1 MGPMLQIFY
10 AGMAFFVG
18 FSLGK
23 GVRKRSVSMG
33 WLKKFQS
40 ENRYV
45 VFFFL
50 YVGFCISYIDRSAIG
65 LALPSISKDFTLAP
79 TQMGVVISA
88 FFIGYSIMQLPGG
101 WMADKFGSKSVI
113 LIALTLW
120 SIFTFM
126 TGHASSLAGLL
137 FLRFVF
143 GLCEGPYAGA
153 CYRGIAEYFPRELRP
168 AFATGVLSSNYI
180 GSAIA
185 PIIIV
190 PLILWFGWRG
200 MFQALGCIGLV
211 YVFFYAFFYAFFV
224 KQVKPA
230 EEEKAGAK
238 KGSKKEY
245 FLKLLHFSIIWK
257 LVVCAFCISCIN
269 KGLDAWMPTYLIA
282 ERGINLK
289 AVGYVTPIPFMAS
302 FLSTAVCG
310 WIMNKYFDRV
320 EQYMIGIC
328 AVITAVFLYL
338 MYNAETL
345 FWVVVFQCGVY
356 FFKACILGS
365 AVAIVLK
372 IVTGNIA
379 GSATMIVNMGG
390 QVAGFIS
397 PVVMG
402 YLVSVFNG
410 SFNAVFYYLIGAAS
424 VCALSAFLI
433 PKRKEAMLD
442 LGEGSEE

>member
-1 MGPMLQIFY
+1 M
-10 AGMAFFVG
+10 
-18 FSLGK
+18 S
-23 GVRKRSVSMG
+23 
-33 WLKKFQS
+33 WLKKYQS
-40 ENRYV
+40 ENKYV

-50 YVGFCISYIDRSAIG
+50 YIGFCISYIDRSAIG
-65 LALPSISKDFTLAP
+65 LALPSISKDFALAP

-88 FFIGYSIMQLPGG
+88 FFIGYSIMQIPGG
-101 WMADKFGSKSVI
+101 WLADHFGSKTVI
-113 LIALTLW
+113 CIALTLW
-120 SIFTFM
+120 SIFTFT
-126 TGHASSLAGLL
+126 TGHASTLAGLL

-143 GLCEGPYAGA
+143 GLCEGPYAGS
-153 CYRGIAEYFPRELRP
+153 CYRAIAEYFPRELRP
-168 AFATGVLSSNYI
+168 AFTTGILSSNYI

-302 FLSTAVCG
+302 FLSTAGCG
-310 WIMNKYFDRV
+310 WLMNKYFDKK
-320 EQYMIGIC
+320 EQYMIAIC
-328 AVITAVFLYL
+328 AVMTAVFLYL

-372 IVTGNIA
+372 IVTGSIA
-379 GSATMIVNMGG
+379 GSASTLVNMGG

-397 PVVMG
+397 PVIMG
-402 YLVSVFNG
+402 YLVSAFNG
-410 SFNAVFYYLIGAAS
+410 SFNAVFYYLIAAAAL
-424 VCALSAFLI
+424 CAVSALLI

>member
-137 FLRFVF
+137 FLHFVF

-328 AVITAVFLYL
+328 AVMTAVFLYL

>member
-1 MGPMLQIFY
+1 M
-10 AGMAFFVG
+10 
-18 FSLGK
+18 S
-23 GVRKRSVSMG
+23 
-33 WLKKFQS
+33 WLKKYQS
-40 ENRYV
+40 ENKYV

-50 YVGFCISYIDRSAIG
+50 YIGFCISYIDRSAIG
-65 LALPSISKDFTLAP
+65 LALPSISKDFALAP

-88 FFIGYSIMQLPGG
+88 FFIGYSIMQIPGG
-101 WMADKFGSKSVI
+101 WLADHFGSKTVI
-113 LIALTLW
+113 CIALTLW
-120 SIFTFM
+120 SIFTFT
-126 TGHASSLAGLL
+126 TGHASTLAGLL

-143 GLCEGPYAGA
+143 GLCEGPYAGS
-153 CYRGIAEYFPRELRP
+153 CYRAIAEYFPRELRP
-168 AFATGVLSSNYI
+168 AFTTGILSSNYI

-211 YVFFYAFFYAFFV
+211 YVFFYAFFV

-328 AVITAVFLYL
+328 AVMTAVFLYL

-442 LGEGSEE
+442 LSEGSEE

>member
-211 YVFFYAFFYAFFV
+211 YVFFYAFFV

-328 AVITAVFLYL
+328 AVMTAVFLYL

-402 YLVSVFNG
+402 YLVSLFNG

>member
-1 MGPMLQIFY
+1 
-10 AGMAFFVG
+10 
-18 FSLGK
+18 
-23 GVRKRSVSMG
+23 MG

-65 LALPSISKDFTLAP
+65 LALPSISKDFALAP

-120 SIFTFM
+120 SIFTFT

-200 MFQALGCIGLV
+200 MLQALGCIGLV
-211 YVFFYAFFYAFFV
+211 YVFFYAFFV

-257 LVVCAFCISCIN
+257 LVVCAFCISRIN

-302 FLSTAVCG
+302 FLSTAVCS

-328 AVITAVFLYL
+328 AVMTAVFLYL

-442 LGEGSEE
+442 LGEGSKE

>member
-101 WMADKFGSKSVI
+101 WMAEKFGSKSVI

-328 AVITAVFLYL
+328 AVMTAVFLYL

>member
-33 WLKKFQS
+33 WLKKFQR

-50 YVGFCISYIDRSAIG
+50 YSGFCISYIDRSAIG

-211 YVFFYAFFYAFFV
+211 YVFFYAFFV

-328 AVITAVFLYL
+328 AVMTAVFLYL

>member
-1 MGPMLQIFY
+1 M
-10 AGMAFFVG
+10 
-18 FSLGK
+18 S
-23 GVRKRSVSMG
+23 
-33 WLKKFQS
+33 WLKKYQS
-40 ENRYV
+40 ENKYV

-50 YVGFCISYIDRSAIG
+50 YIGFCISYIDRSAIG
-65 LALPSISKDFTLAP
+65 LALPSISKDFALAP

-88 FFIGYSIMQLPGG
+88 FFIGYSIMQIPGG
-101 WMADKFGSKSVI
+101 WLADHFGSKTVI
-113 LIALTLW
+113 CIALTLW
-120 SIFTFM
+120 SIFTFT
-126 TGHASSLAGLL
+126 TGHASTLAGLL

-143 GLCEGPYAGA
+143 GLCEGPYAGS
-153 CYRGIAEYFPRELRP
+153 CYRAIAEYFPRELRP
-168 AFATGVLSSNYI
+168 AFTTGILSSNYI

-328 AVITAVFLYL
+328 AVMTAVFLYL

>member
-65 LALPSISKDFTLAP
+65 LALPSILKDFTLAP

-180 GSAIA
+180 GSAIT

-211 YVFFYAFFYAFFV
+211 YVFFYAFFV

-320 EQYMIGIC
+320 EQHMIGIC
-328 AVITAVFLYL
+328 AVMTAVFLYL

>member
-211 YVFFYAFFYAFFV
+211 YVFFYAFFV

-328 AVITAVFLYL
+328 AVMTAVFLYL

-356 FFKACILGS
+356 FFKAGILGS

>member
-190 PLILWFGWRG
+190 PLILWFGWRV

-328 AVITAVFLYL
+328 AVMTAVFLYL

>member
-1 MGPMLQIFY
+1 M
-10 AGMAFFVG
+10 
-18 FSLGK
+18 S
-23 GVRKRSVSMG
+23 
-33 WLKKFQS
+33 WLKKYQS
-40 ENRYV
+40 ENKYV

-50 YVGFCISYIDRSAIG
+50 YIGFCISYIDRSAIG
-65 LALPSISKDFTLAP
+65 LALPSISKDFALAP

-88 FFIGYSIMQLPGG
+88 FFIGYSIMQIPGG
-101 WMADKFGSKSVI
+101 WLADHFGSKTVI
-113 LIALTLW
+113 CIALTLW
-120 SIFTFM
+120 SIFTFT
-126 TGHASSLAGLL
+126 TGHASTLAGLL

-143 GLCEGPYAGA
+143 GLCEGPYAGS
-153 CYRGIAEYFPRELRP
+153 CYRAIAEYFPRELRP
-168 AFATGVLSSNYI
+168 AFTTGILSSNYI

-211 YVFFYAFFYAFFV
+211 YVFFYAFFV
-224 KQVKPA
+224 KQVKRA

-328 AVITAVFLYL
+328 AVMTAVFLYL

-372 IVTGNIA
+372 IVTGSIA
-379 GSATMIVNMGG
+379 GSASTLVNMGG

-397 PVVMG
+397 PVIMG
-402 YLVSVFNG
+402 YLVSAFNG
-410 SFNAVFYYLIGAAS
+410 SFNAVFYYLIAAAAL
-424 VCALSAFLI
+424 CAVSALLI

>member
-65 LALPSISKDFTLAP
+65 LALPSISKDFALAP

-101 WMADKFGSKSVI
+101 CMADKFGSKSVI

-120 SIFTFM
+120 SIFTFT

-211 YVFFYAFFYAFFV
+211 YVFFYAFFV

-257 LVVCAFCISCIN
+257 LVVCAFCISRIN

-328 AVITAVFLYL
+328 AVMTAVFLYL

-442 LGEGSEE
+442 LGEGSKE

>member
-65 LALPSISKDFTLAP
+65 LALPSISKDFALAP

-120 SIFTFM
+120 SIFTFT
-126 TGHASSLAGLL
+126 TGHASSLAGLF

-211 YVFFYAFFYAFFV
+211 YVFFYAFFV

-257 LVVCAFCISCIN
+257 LVVCAFCISRIN

-328 AVITAVFLYL
+328 AVMTAVFLYL

-345 FWVVVFQCGVY
+345 FWVIVFQCGVY

>member
-120 SIFTFM
+120 SIFTFT

-211 YVFFYAFFYAFFV
+211 YVFFYAFFV

-302 FLSTAVCG
+302 FLSTAGCG
-310 WIMNKYFDRV
+310 WLMNKYFDKK
-320 EQYMIGIC
+320 EQYMIAIC
-328 AVITAVFLYL
+328 AVMTAIFLYL

-372 IVTGNIA
+372 IVTGSIA
-379 GSATMIVNMGG
+379 GSASTLVNMGG

-397 PVVMG
+397 PVIMG
-402 YLVSVFNG
+402 YLVSAFNG
-410 SFNAVFYYLIGAAS
+410 SFNAVFYYLIAAAAL
-424 VCALSAFLI
+424 CAVSALLI

>member
-302 FLSTAVCG
+302 FLSTAGCG
-310 WIMNKYFDRV
+310 WLMNKYFDKK
-320 EQYMIGIC
+320 EQYMIAIC
-328 AVITAVFLYL
+328 AVMTAIFLYL

>member
-65 LALPSISKDFTLAP
+65 LTLPSISKDFALAP

-120 SIFTFM
+120 SIFTFT

-200 MFQALGCIGLV
+200 MFQALGCIGFV
-211 YVFFYAFFYAFFV
+211 YVFFYAFFV

-328 AVITAVFLYL
+328 AVMTAVFLYL

-433 PKRKEAMLD
+433 PERKEAMLD

>member
-211 YVFFYAFFYAFFV
+211 YAFFV

-328 AVITAVFLYL
+328 AVMTAVFLYL

>member
-113 LIALTLW
+113 LIALTMW

-211 YVFFYAFFYAFFV
+211 YVFFYAFFV

-328 AVITAVFLYL
+328 AVMTAVFLYL

>member
-211 YVFFYAFFYAFFV
+211 YVFFYAFFV

-302 FLSTAVCG
+302 FLS
-310 WIMNKYFDRV
+310 
-320 EQYMIGIC
+320 
-328 AVITAVFLYL
+328 TAVFLYL

>member
-65 LALPSISKDFTLAP
+65 LALPSISKDFALAP

-120 SIFTFM
+120 SIFTFT

-211 YVFFYAFFYAFFV
+211 YVFFYAFFV

-257 LVVCAFCISCIN
+257 LVVCAFCISRIN

-328 AVITAVFLYL
+328 AVMTAVFLYL

-442 LGEGSEE
+442 LGEGSKE